1 MNIRDFAASKGKSKQ
16 RVYQLIKEAGLK
28 VSDLTDAQGQI
39 TESGLRELNDIL
51 PDKIEVPEGESETE
65 QSSGSEEKQT
75 KESGSDQQALLDT
88 IKNLSASLEKAHE
101 HIDKLIAR
109 LEQEQINLSQEQ
121 HLHAITKQELHDLQL
136 RLTAGSPEGE
146 SDPQPVP
153 ADGDIQDPSQETEE
167 SEKKQDSPQNEDKPD
182 LEGESPEEKKQDPEK
197 IEGETAPAAESS
209 SPVTTAEKQDQKPEQ
224 KKPTFRQRLHYLFH
238 GE

>member
-182 LEGESPEEKKQDPEK
+182 PEK

-209 SPVTTAEKQDQKPEQ
+209 SPVTTDQKLDPKPEE
-224 KKPTFRQRLHYLFH
+224 KTKATLKQRLRFLFT
-238 GE
+238 GER

>member
-101 HIDKLIAR
+101 HIDKLTAR

-146 SDPQPVP
+146 SDPQPIP
-153 ADGDIQDPSQETEE
+153 ADGDRQEDPSQETEE
-167 SEKKQDSPQNEDKPD
+167 SSADQKQDSPQNEDKP
-182 LEGESPEEKKQDPEK
+182 DPEK